1 MRMVETLTASEGGD
15 VVDDRRQ
22 LGEGLARRGTMAA
35 VNERAIRKRVVQICS
50 KLPEVEVLERHPP
63 HLGFVVGKKNFA
75 WYTVNEHDSGRVV
88 LIVRAEG
95 RENEELVAS
104 DPERF
109 ELPKYVARH
118 GYVGYF
124 LDLAHRPP
132 DWEEVDELVRDSYRL
147 QAPKR
152 LVRLLDG

>member
-1 MRMVETLTASEGGD
+1 MGPVKE
-15 VVDDRRQ
+15 
-22 LGEGLARRGTMAA
+22 AA
-35 VNERAIRKRVVQICS
+35 VRKRVVQICTT
-50 KLPEVEVLERHPP
+50 LPEVEVVERHPP
-63 HLGFVVGKKNFA
+63 HLGFRIGSKTIA

-95 RENEELVAS
+95 KDNEALVAS

-124 LDLAHRPP
+124 LDLPERPP
-132 DWEEVDELVRDSYRL
+132 DWAEIDELVRDSYRL

-152 LVRLLDG
+152 LVRLLDA